1 MNQASKYLLELAK
14 QKIQPYIANP
24 QTRAAMITGSAAR
37 GEADFYSD
45 VEMFIYYEQLPS
57 KEELQFARQQNQ
69 GSQPILTIDDYSNGW
84 FGEIYYIDG
93 VEFQIGCLTI
103 AFWERDM
110 ATILQELD
118 TSPLQKALSGML
130 DCIPVYGEELISQ
143 WKKQV
148 ADYPDTLAQAMVEKY
163 LNFVPIWALQE
174 ELAARDTT
182 LFQHQI
188 RLEIAQNILGVLAG
202 LNRLYYTTFQF
213 KRMRTFIEKMN
224 IAPQNLYERLE
235 SIYNQEPLSAANQL
249 KELVV
254 ETVDLVELHMP
265 DIDISKI
272 RNALE
277 RREHSWELK

>member
-24 QTRAAMITGSAAR
+24 QTRAAKNTGTAAR

-110 ATILQELD
+110 ATILQQLD
-118 TSPLQKALSGML
+118 TSPLQKAVSGML